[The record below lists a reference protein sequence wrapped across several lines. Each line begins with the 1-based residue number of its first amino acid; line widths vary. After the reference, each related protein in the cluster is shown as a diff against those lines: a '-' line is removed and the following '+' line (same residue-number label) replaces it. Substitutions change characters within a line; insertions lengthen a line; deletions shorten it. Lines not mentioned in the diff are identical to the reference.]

1 MVDQAATI
9 ERVKGVPRLRTS
21 TRSNG
26 ESVRYKRILKVVLC
40 RCLLQNSYHCNFC
53 QLLPSR
59 SHWLTT
65 AQDEIEQNKHV
76 TYANSRLYSSRDLSK
91 FRDTATM
98 ERSVDE
104 PFRFMDLP
112 KELRLMV
119 YECLLTHSRHEIVFR
134 DDPSTTKHS
143 RLTIVLRDAIPPIH
157 HTCRELHIEVVS
169 LLKPKIDKLPPIPH
183 IFAEVSDS
191 RMSSLFLG
199 IEQILRIIALSRERD
214 CQTTE
219 EIQHLFEEDTY
230 PQPWYC
236 AIDIRAAIDIQAVTR
251 FIKMAARR
259 IAVDTGPSDST
270 TEIAHLL
277 HIAMNGTKNNALRWI
292 WFHEIMMMACEI
304 HMVPCA

>member
-1 MVDQAATI
+1 
-9 ERVKGVPRLRTS
+9 
-21 TRSNG
+21 
-26 ESVRYKRILKVVLC
+26 
-40 RCLLQNSYHCNFC
+40 
-53 QLLPSR
+53 
-59 SHWLTT
+59 
-65 AQDEIEQNKHV
+65 
-76 TYANSRLYSSRDLSK
+76 
-91 FRDTATM
+91 
-98 ERSVDE
+98 
-104 PFRFMDLP
+104 MDLP

-119 YECLLTHSRHEIVFR
+119 YECLLTHSRPEIVFR

-157 HTCRELHIEVVS
+157 HTCRELHIEVLS
-169 LLKPKIDKLPPIPH
+169 TLKPKIDKLPPIPH

-236 AIDIRAAIDIQAVTR
+236 AIDIRAAIDIQAVAR

-277 HIAMNGTKNNALRWI
+277 HIAMDGTKNNALRWI

-304 HMVPCA
+304 HMVPCAWYSKDAARVRQAIDEMDARFLDETDARFLQYGGIMETSDEYGACVRSEQISSVDQTCNRGCVGGVRSDTGSDPIPQ